1 MTFTGGISGNRNDKK
16 AETPKINEMN
26 RRNKRKKGKRK
37 GQESEVKKIRIKK
50 PNKIILRKIQDE
62 KDVRRILAIAI
73 PIFILIILSPLLYR
87 LIVLDYILPKYGK
100 ETEAVLA
107 GKTANRWGSDRMVNR
122 YCYAFSVDGK
132 VYTNG
137 ANLLWEEPPV
147 HLGDTVKV
155 IYLECFPSINLQVKE
170 EESD

>member
-1 MTFTGGISGNRNDKK
+1 MSSKNWK
-16 AETPKINEMN
+16 N
-26 RRNKRKKGKRK
+26 RRKRNKQRRNVR
-37 GQESEVKKIRIKK
+37 ESSTQKVKIKK

-62 KDVRRILAIAI
+62 KNTRRILAIAI

-100 ETEAVLA
+100 ETEAVLTGRA
-107 GKTANRWGSDRMVNR
+107 YYKSRIFSSKRSFHGGPTHYSYTFFVNGEKYMNSSR
-122 YCYAFSVDGK
+122 LD
-132 VYTNG
+132 
-137 ANLLWEEPPV
+137 WEIPPV

>member
-1 MTFTGGISGNRNDKK
+1 
-16 AETPKINEMN
+16 MN

-62 KDVRRILAIAI
+62 KNARRILAIAI
-73 PIFILIILSPLLYR
+73 PIIILIILSPLLYR

-107 GKTANRWGSDRMVNR
+107 GKMGGGHSKTGG
-122 YCYAFSVDGK
+122 YAYPYYYYTFTMKGK
-132 VYTNG
+132 TYEH
-137 ANLLWEEPPV
+137 LSRIPWEEPPV
-147 HLGDTVKV
+147 HLGDTVKI
-155 IYLECFPSINLQVKE
+155 IYLERFPSISRQIKE